1 MKILATYLKPY
12 WKATLLAPILM
23 IIEVATNLIQPLLM
37 VEIVDEGIKS
47 GNVTYIIRLGVIM
60 VGIALF
66 GIIGGLGNVYFSSIV
81 AQNYGTDL
89 RTDLFKKVQSFSF
102 ENLDKFKTASL
113 ITRLTNDVMQIQNIV
128 LAMLR
133 VLVRAPL
140 LGIGSIVMALT
151 LNPGLASILLM
162 TIPILAL
169 SILFVIKKG
178 IPIFTKVQKKLDR
191 VNTVMRENLTGIRVV
206 KAFVRSDYEK
216 QRFCEANNDLRDIT
230 MKASRIVGITMPV
243 MMVVMNFS
251 IVAIIWFGGIKANYG
266 DMQVGQIMAFINYM
280 MQVLFSLIMLSFMLM
295 MVSRAKAS
303 TDRIIEVLKTK
314 TDIHDTLEASDEPI
328 KNGHVDF
335 KEVFFRYPNAGGE
348 PVLKNITFSAISG
361 ETVAIIGATGSGKSS
376 LVNLIPRFY
385 DVTEGKVLIDGK
397 DIRNIKLNTLRNCVS
412 MVLQESILFSGTIME
427 NLRWG
432 RDDAKDEEVI
442 EAAKKADAHDFI
454 THFPDGYN
462 TVVGQRGV
470 NLSGG
475 QKQRLAIARALLKN
489 PVILIMDDST
499 SAIDMGTEARIQSAL
514 KVLLKKPTC
523 FIIAQRISTVLEADK
538 IIVLEDGEIIN
549 IGNHSELLQKC
560 SIYQDIYYSQ
570 MGKEVVWHD

>member
-1 MKILATYLKPY
+1 
-12 WKATLLAPILM
+12 
-23 IIEVATNLIQPLLM
+23 
-37 VEIVDEGIKS
+37 
-47 GNVTYIIRLGVIM
+47 
-60 VGIALF
+60 
-66 GIIGGLGNVYFSSIV
+66 
-81 AQNYGTDL
+81 
-89 RTDLFKKVQSFSF
+89 
-102 ENLDKFKTASL
+102 
-113 ITRLTNDVMQIQNIV
+113 
-128 LAMLR
+128 
-133 VLVRAPL
+133 
-140 LGIGSIVMALT
+140 
-151 LNPGLASILLM
+151 
-162 TIPILAL
+162 
-169 SILFVIKKG
+169 
-178 IPIFTKVQKKLDR
+178 
-191 VNTVMRENLTGIRVV
+191 
-206 KAFVRSDYEK
+206 
-216 QRFCEANNDLRDIT
+216 
-230 MKASRIVGITMPV
+230 
-243 MMVVMNFS
+243 
-251 IVAIIWFGGIKANYG
+251 
-266 DMQVGQIMAFINYM
+266 
-280 MQVLFSLIMLSFMLM
+280 MLSFMLM
-295 MVSRAKAS
+295 MVSRAKSS

>member
-348 PVLKNITFSAISG
+348 PVLKNITFRAISG